1 MPTDPT
7 GPDPN
12 GPGHDAVLTLAQW
25 FSPSFPVG
33 AFAYSHGL
41 EWAVQVGDVTDAAQ
55 TRDWIETVLRHGAG
69 WNDCLFIAAA
79 FAGDAGAVDARAR
92 AFAASSERLRET
104 DLQGAAFATAVA
116 ALNGTKPTHRTY
128 PVAVGEAAR
137 HAGLPLELTAKM
149 YLHSLTSSL
158 AGAAMRL
165 VPLGQSDGQAI
176 IRALTPVA
184 HDVAA
189 RACNASLD
197 DLSATA
203 FLSDIASMKHETQY
217 SRIFRT

>member
-1 MPTDPT
+1 MPIDA
-7 GPDPN
+7 
-12 GPGHDAVLTLAQW
+12 AVLALAQW

-41 EWAVQVGDVTDAAQ
+41 EWAVQAGDVTDAAQ
-55 TRDWIETVLRHGAG
+55 TQDWIDTVLRHGAG

-79 FAGDAGAVDARAR
+79 YRADDAGAVDATAR
-92 AFAASSERLRET
+92 AFAASAERLRET
-104 DLQGAAFATAVA
+104 DLQGAAFAAAVA
-116 ALNGTKPTHRTY
+116 NLSGTTATPRTY

-137 HAGLPLELTAKM
+137 NADLPLELTAKM

-176 IRALTPVA
+176 IRALTP
-184 HDVAA
+184 AA
-189 RACNASLD
+189 QEIATRACAASLD

-203 FLSDIASMKHETQY
+203 FATDIASMKHETQY

>member
-1 MPTDPT
+1 MPIDTE
-7 GPDPN
+7 
-12 GPGHDAVLTLAQW
+12 VLTLAQW

-41 EWAVQVGDVTDAAQ
+41 EWAVQAGDVADATQ

-79 FAGDAGAVDARAR
+79 YRADDAGVVDATAR

-116 ALNGTKPTHRTY
+116 ALNGATATPRTY

-137 HAGLPLELTAKM
+137 AAGLPLDLTAKM

-176 IRALTPVA
+176 IRALTPA
-184 HDVAA
+184 AQDIAA
-189 RACNASLD
+189 RACTASLD
-197 DLSATA
+197 DLTATA
-203 FLSDIASMKHETQY
+203 FLTDIASMKHETQY

>member
-1 MPTDPT
+1 MPIDA
-7 GPDPN
+7 
-12 GPGHDAVLTLAQW
+12 AVLTLAQW

-41 EWAVQVGDVTDAAQ
+41 EWAVQAGDVTDAAQ
-55 TRDWIETVLRHGAG
+55 TQHWIDTVLRHGAG

-79 FAGDAGAVDARAR
+79 YRTDDAGAVDAMAR
-92 AFAASSERLRET
+92 AFAASAERLRET
-104 DLQGAAFATAVA
+104 DLQGAAFAAAVA
-116 ALNGTKPTHRTY
+116 NLNGTTATPRTY

-137 HAGLPLELTAKM
+137 NADLPLELTAKM

-176 IRALTPVA
+176 IRALTP
-184 HDVAA
+184 AA
-189 RACNASLD
+189 QEIATRACAASLD

-203 FLSDIASMKHETQY
+203 FATDIASMKHETQY

>member
-1 MPTDPT
+1 MPIDA
-7 GPDPN
+7 
-12 GPGHDAVLTLAQW
+12 AVLTLAQW

-41 EWAVQVGDVTDAAQ
+41 EWAVQAGDVTDAAQ
-55 TRDWIETVLRHGAG
+55 TQDWIDTVLRHGAG

-79 FAGDAGAVDARAR
+79 YRADDAGAVDATAR
-92 AFAASSERLRET
+92 AFAASAERLRET

-116 ALNGTKPTHRTY
+116 NLNGTTATPRTY

-137 HAGLPLELTAKM
+137 NAGLPLELTAKM

-176 IRALTPVA
+176 IRALTP
-184 HDVAA
+184 AA
-189 RACNASLD
+189 QEIATRACAASLD

-203 FLSDIASMKHETQY
+203 FATDIASMKHETQY

>member
-1 MPTDPT
+1 MPID
-7 GPDPN
+7 
-12 GPGHDAVLTLAQW
+12 DAVLTLAQW

-41 EWAVQVGDVTDAAQ
+41 EWAVQAGDVTDAAQ
-55 TRDWIETVLRHGAG
+55 TQDWIDTVLRHGAG

-79 FAGDAGAVDARAR
+79 YRTDDAGAVDATAR
-92 AFAASSERLRET
+92 AFAASAERLRET
-104 DLQGAAFATAVA
+104 DLQGAAFAAAVA
-116 ALNGTKPTHRTY
+116 NLSGTTATPRTY

-137 HAGLPLELTAKM
+137 AADLPLELTAKM
-149 YLHSLTSSL
+149 YLHGLTSSL

-184 HDVAA
+184 QYVAT
-189 RACNASLD
+189 RACAASLD
-197 DLSATA
+197 DLTATA
-203 FLSDIASMKHETQY
+203 FATDIASMKHETQY